1 MRLKTKYL
9 ILNITNLATDTAL
22 TAIENKIPDRSKYIA
37 TEEFNNVTAETFTA
51 RLKQANLATK
61 VDITEKRQI
70 LIVH

>member
-9 ILNITNLATDTAL
+9 ILNITDLATDTAL
-22 TAIENKIPDRSKYIA
+22 TAIENKIPDRSKYITTA
-37 TEEFNNVTAETFTA
+37 EFYNLTAETFTA

-70 LIVH
+70 LIVN

>member
-9 ILNITNLATDTAL
+9 ILNITDLATDTAL
-22 TAIENKIPDRSKYIA
+22 TAIENKIPDRSKYI
-37 TEEFNNVTAETFTA
+37 TTVEFYNLTAETFTA

-70 LIVH
+70 LIVN